1 MLVEIIHIFLFCHNK
16 LLRGKKRGAGPI
28 VLILVHFNEMRMNFY
43 SKNGGNKQTVLSE
56 DRSITILK
64 IVKTQYN

>member
-1 MLVEIIHIFLFCHNK
+1 M
-16 LLRGKKRGAGPI
+16 RGKKRGAGPI
-28 VLILVHFNEMRMNFY
+28 ILILVHFNEMHMNFY